1 MIYSLDKLC
10 GPDGELHRKL
20 RLSLKHIK
28 LISNEIMDRD
38 LNVRW
43 HDIGITDYCF
53 CIYTG
58 VIIL

>member
-1 MIYSLDKLC
+1 MIYRLDKLR
-10 GPDGELHRKL
+10 GLDGELHQKL
-20 RLSLKHIK
+20 QLSLKHIK
-28 LISNEIMDRD
+28 QISNEIMDRD

-43 HDIGITDYCF
+43 DDIGISDYYF